1 MAEMLA
7 TELAGDGRV
16 RVVPSDL
23 VARTVRGLGID
34 AAPAAPLESVE
45 RLRHALSA
53 DYLFASGSRED
64 LVRKIDALVDQPAR
78 LLADREASRA
88 AASAYSIEASLQK
101 LLAVYRRVT
110 AS

>member
-1 MAEMLA
+1 MSVLEAQACGLPCLIADSPRSA
-7 TELAGDGRV
+7 T
-16 RVVPSDL
+16 PQF
-23 VARTVRGLGID
+23 
-34 AAPAAPLESVE
+34 
-45 RLRHALSA
+45 ALSA